1 MRIFGR
7 SRDIGTAIAGLAIFM
22 GGCATERSDQLTD
35 TNRSLQDQNLRLQQE
50 LRDARAM
57 LGERGNSNQDAQDLI
72 GQYQSEIASLESQLN
87 ERDRTIREFGEQID
101 NFDIRLDPSTN
112 RALASLARQY
122 SDLMSYDPDRQMLR
136 FNSDLT
142 FDSGSAVVK
151 DTARTT
157 LGKLASILN
166 DQAAIGT
173 AIEIVGH
180 TDSEPMSSATRQRH
194 FSNLHLSTHR
204 SVAVHKVLQEMGV
217 AAERLTAAGRGPFD
231 PLVPNTAKG
240 NTPQNRRVEIF
251 VRQGG
256 YVPNQTH
263 AGVSEGSI
271 DIDRAT
277 PPARTHDVTK

>member
-1 MRIFGR
+1 MRLLGKTR
-7 SRDIGTAIAGLAIFM
+7 IGLTIASVAIIL
-22 GGCATERSDQLTD
+22 GGCATRGDKIAD
-35 TNRSLQDQNLRLQQE
+35 TNRSLQDQNQRLQGE
-50 LRDARAM
+50 LREARAM
-57 LGERGNSNQDAQDLI
+57 LGERGNANQDARDLI
-72 GQYQSEIASLESQLN
+72 GEYQTEIASLESQLN
-87 ERDRTIREFGEQID
+87 ERDRTIREFGDQID

-112 RALASLARQY
+112 RALANLARQY
-122 SDLMSYDPDRQMLR
+122 SALMSYDPERQMLR

-151 DTARTT
+151 DNARTT
-157 LGKLASILN
+157 LGKLAGILN
-166 DQAAIGT
+166 NQAAIST

-204 SVAVHKVLQEMGV
+204 AVSVHKVLQEMGV
-217 AAERLTAAGRGPFD
+217 APERLIAAGRGPFD
-231 PLVPNTAKG
+231 PLVANSAKG
-240 NTPQNRRVEIF
+240 GTPQNRRVEIF
-251 VRQGG
+251 IRQGG
-256 YVPNQTH
+256 YTPAQIH